1 MDNFSDP
8 IFDDDQYA
16 QISEQQTEQLIND
29 LVDCII
35 YLSNTIAALRT
46 EVNGYAQELNP
57 KAPPRYYEVYS
68 DLCRSFEDDPA
79 FTRFEKQLSRLIY
92 E

>member
-1 MDNFSDP
+1 MDNYSEP
-8 IFDDDQYA
+8 IFDDTQLALFEDQ
-16 QISEQQTEQLIND
+16 ETEQLVNE
-29 LVDCII
+29 LVECII
-35 YLSNTIAALRT
+35 FLRNTAAALRT
-46 EVNGYAQELNP
+46 EVNDYAQELNP

-79 FTRFEKQLSRLIY
+79 YLRFEKQLSRLIY